1 MSAVSRSLESIRPI
15 VAGAEFANAPSAGS
29 ASDLI
34 LDGTK
39 LAWHLDRVQAWER
52 GERIAPITIDMALTR
67 ACNYACHFCYAML
80 QENDRQPITKEVI
93 TSFLDD
99 SAEIGVRGISLVS
112 DGESTISPV
121 FSHTVV
127 HGSKVGLSMACGTNG
142 FIFNRRKLEE
152 VLPHLTYLRINISA
166 GERGRYAEIM
176 GVKEEWFDRVCQN
189 IRDMVD
195 IKKKNGLDVTIGMQ
209 MVLMPE
215 YQDQIL
221 PLARLGK
228 ELRPDYL
235 IIKHC
240 SDDEQG
246 SLGVDY
252 AAYSKLH
259 DLLREAESMSDSE
272 YSVQVKWSKIQAE
285 GKRSYQRCYGPPFML
300 QISGSGLIAPCGM
313 LFNER
318 YKKLHIGNIAEQR
331 FKDIWSSDRYWE
343 VMNYLASPDFN
354 AQKMCGSLCLQH
366 KVNEALDGHRK
377 GDIELQTPA
386 GKAPRHLN
394 FI

>member
-1 MSAVSRSLESIRPI
+1 M
-15 VAGAEFANAPSAGS
+15 

-39 LAWHLDRVQAWER
+39 IAWHADRVAAWER

-80 QENDRQPITKEVI
+80 QENDRKTITREVI
-93 TSFLDD
+93 YDFLEDCAD
-99 SAEIGVRGISLVS
+99 IGVRGISFVS

-121 FSHTVV
+121 FSDAVV
-127 HGSKVGLSMACGTNG
+127 RGGELGLAMAVGTNG
-142 FIFNRRKLEE
+142 LVLGRRKLEQILE
-152 VLPHLTYLRINISA
+152 HLTYLRINISA
-166 GERGRYAEIM
+166 GEPKRYAEIM
-176 GVKEEWFDRVCQN
+176 GAKEEWFHRVCQN
-189 IRDMVD
+189 IRDMVE
-195 IKKKNGLDVTIGMQ
+195 IKRKKNLSVTIGLQ

-215 YQDQIL
+215 YRDQVL

-235 IIKHC
+235 VIKHC
-240 SDDEQG
+240 SDDEDG

-252 AAYSKLH
+252 SAYAELT
-259 DLLREAESMSDSE
+259 DLLKEAESLSDPG
-272 YSVQVKWSKIQAE
+272 YDVRVKWSKVQSD

-300 QISGSGLIAPCGM
+300 QISGSGLVAPCGM
-313 LFNER
+313 LFNDR
-318 YKKLHIGNIAEQR
+318 YKKFHMGNIAEQR
-331 FKDIWSSDRYWE
+331 FKDIWASEQYWR

-366 KVNEALDGHRK
+366 KVNEALDGYKK
-377 GDIELQTPA
+377 GRLPIVQPSGPTPQ
-386 GKAPRHLN
+386 HLE
-394 FI
+394 FV